1 MGMSTLRQ
9 LLNTRLSY
17 RMLSDV
23 SLVQLTP
30 YFDSSRSCNNF
41 AVHFAIAQA
50 TSTETVRWLPTLC
63 R

>member
-1 MGMSTLRQ
+1 MGVSTLRQ
-9 LLNTRLSY
+9 LLNPRLSY

-23 SLVQLTP
+23 SLVHLTP
-30 YFDSSRSCNNF
+30 YFDSSRSCSF

-50 TSTETVRWLPTLC
+50 TSTETVRWLPTLY